1 LHRRSRILLA
11 REIVSDLGQHPALAL
26 QPLDFLQ
33 PRQMIGGINGSAS
46 GLHRPVEKSTGDIKT
61 DGSRGDTRCVGQFR
75 ERLRLVHAPELKIA
89 LYYDT
94 VKYCFILR
102 DILNLNAPA
111 PLSSRNV
118 AGMTKSVLWDLDGT
132 LVDSEQYHWL
142 AWRDTMAAE
151 GVSLTHEEFLKTFGL
166 RNDAIIPQWISGA
179 TPERIDQIANAKE
192 RHYRR
197 LVREGGLEPLP
208 GARHW
213 TELLAREGWLQAI
226 ASSAPREN
234 VDVVLAV
241 IGLAPCFQAIVSAED
256 VTHGK
261 PDPQVFLTAAARL
274 GSVPARSI
282 VVEDA
287 PAGIEAA
294 RRAGMASIGV
304 RRNGS
309 PLPADLAVSTLTG
322 LPPDAF
328 SCLLDSVFR
337 RASGSA

>member
-1 LHRRSRILLA
+1 
-11 REIVSDLGQHPALAL
+11 
-26 QPLDFLQ
+26 
-33 PRQMIGGINGSAS
+33 M
-46 GLHRPVEKSTGDIKT
+46 
-61 DGSRGDTRCVGQFR
+61 
-75 ERLRLVHAPELKIA
+75 
-89 LYYDT
+89 
-94 VKYCFILR
+94 
-102 DILNLNAPA
+102 LNLNDV
-111 PLSSRNV
+111 SR
-118 AGMTKSVLWDLDGT
+118 MTKSVLWDLDGT

-142 AWRDTMAAE
+142 AWRDTMAAQ

-179 TPERIDQIANAKE
+179 TRERIDDVANAKE

-197 LVREGGLEPLP
+197 LVRDGGLEPLP

-213 TELLAREGWLQAI
+213 TERLAQQGWLHAI

-256 VTHGK
+256 VTLGK
-261 PDPQVFLTAAARL
+261 PDPQVFLTAAVRL
-274 GSVPARSI
+274 GTPPARSI

-309 PLPADLAVSTLTG
+309 PLPADLAVSSLTD

-328 SCLLDSVFR
+328 SCLLESVFR